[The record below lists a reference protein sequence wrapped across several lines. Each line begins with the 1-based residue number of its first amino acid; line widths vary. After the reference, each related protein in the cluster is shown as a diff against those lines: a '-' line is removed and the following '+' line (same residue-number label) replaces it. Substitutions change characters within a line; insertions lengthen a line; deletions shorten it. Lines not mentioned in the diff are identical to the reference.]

1 MSMESDLSTLLKTI
15 CPRVYPDLAPVGTVT
30 PYVTWQAIGGTAI
43 RFGDGSAPDKRNTLM
58 QINVWSKTRLEALT
72 MIRQIED
79 AVCAYAG
86 WQAEPQGEAI
96 SLYEPDTQLYGS
108 IQTLDIWSNR

>member
-72 MIRQIED
+72 MIRSGEHTSELQSHHD
-79 AVCAYAG
+79 LVCRLLL
-86 WQAEPQGEAI
+86 EKKK
-96 SLYEPDTQLYGS
+96 
-108 IQTLDIWSNR
+108 R